1 MRIKK
6 IAVLLISSI
15 VIVTSNNF
23 VRASASTS
31 SISAYR
37 SETYRPQYHFTPD
50 TGWMN
55 DPNGMVYYH
64 GVYHLFYQYNPYD
77 IVWGPMHWGHA
88 ESKDMVNWTQEPIAL
103 APDANG
109 DIFSGSVVV
118 DWNNSS
124 GLFNKTS
131 DHTGLVA
138 FYTTNSATTGQQY
151 QSMAY
156 STDDGKTWT
165 KYNGG
170 KAIIAQPIN
179 TPNFRDPKVSWDN
192 EHNKWVMVIAAGDE
206 IQFYSSNNLKDWTKT
221 GEFGA
226 EGQASH
232 AGVWECPDLY
242 QMTVDGQKTKKWVL
256 SINLGASSSPDSPPA
271 GGSGMMYV
279 VGDFDGSKF
288 IADPKFSVTNYIGAS
303 DIVKGYYLLPG
314 DTIKVYDA
322 KAGGNMLGT
331 ATVSANQSTATVNLT
346 KDLGSGSG
354 KTWISIT
361 RNEKEGTRLES
372 DYSSEVASA
381 NTGTSTS
388 TGTTAVAP
396 AGEDITN
403 PDFETGDLT
412 GWTVTGNEWSN
423 KNVVDN
429 TTWGGGSGKYHC
441 SGYVDPAIGGAGD
454 PGTGMLESTVFTLGG
469 NGSINFLIAGG
480 DLPKSAYVTL
490 EDGTTG
496 KELTQFKASGESSA
510 TVRRINWDASAYL
523 GKKLRIKV
531 VDNATGGW
539 GHIDVD
545 DFHVYNTVP
554 YQPPASQ
561 LPTNPVNWMDYGP
574 DFYAGVTWNDTTP
587 QTNATTA
594 KYGKYVPDG
603 RRILLGWMSNWAY
616 ADQTPTSTWRSAD
629 SIPREEKLVATADGY
644 KITQQP
650 IKELASLQQTAT
662 KTLTNTT
669 VSKGSTV
676 SLGSGSTYEITST
689 FNVNSTTSNEF
700 GINVKAGGAQY
711 TTIGY
716 DKATSTLFLNRYN
729 SSSYDFLD
737 YMPNKQEAPLKPDT
751 NGNVKIQIL
760 VDNDSVEVFG
770 SNNDNA
776 SVTITDQI
784 FSDDSSRGIKL
795 YSIGGETK
803 VKSLVVT
810 PLKSAKFTPYANTN
824 VPYDPKTVPKSLPT
838 SDFESG
844 TIPSC
849 WKQTEGYANTF
860 KVSNDTTWW
869 GGTYSQDGK
878 NFLTTGKNG
887 DAYSGILKSDYFKL
901 SGDGK
906 ISFLIGG
913 GNYPTSEYL
922 ALVDGATGTK
932 LFSATGTDSETL
944 RQVIW
949 DASKYVGKVVYLEI
963 ADESQSSWGHI
974 NLDDINVPH
983 FNSNIKKYRT
993 TGTWGEIGPYG
1004 MQGSSTSTVSNVLY
1018 MAAQNAKNL
1027 IYEAK
1032 VSNIASASKTKDGE
1046 AGLVFGTSKDLA
1058 KAYEFN
1064 IDPSKGVVRLF
1075 NKKDGKDLAP
1085 EAKET
1090 ISSNKSYELKVVTS
1104 GTNIKAYL
1112 DSTKVFDINV
1122 TGYIGGNVGLDVL
1135 DGSADFQ
1142 DVLFQNLD
1150 NLNITLGASLAVKQT
1165 INLGI
1170 TATNGGNGSNVDM
1183 SSLDIVYSS
1192 SNPIVATVD
1201 ASGKV
1206 TGVASGTAIITV
1218 KSEGKTAE
1226 CLIYVQ

>member
-1 MRIKK
+1 MKLKK
-6 IAVLLISSI
+6 ITALVLSSI
-15 VIVTSNNF
+15 IIVASNNF
-23 VRASASTS
+23 VKASTS
-31 SISAYR
+31 TSSTSAYR

-50 TGWMN
+50 SGWMN

-88 ESKDMVNWTQEPIAL
+88 ESKNMINWKQEPMAL

-170 KAIIAQPIN
+170 KAIIAQPVN
-179 TPNFRDPKVSWDN
+179 TPNFRDPKVSWNNVD
-192 EHNKWVMVIAAGDE
+192 NKWVMVIAAGNQ

-242 QMTVDGQKTKKWVL
+242 QMTVDGHNDKKWVL

-288 IADPKFSVTNYIGAS
+288 IADPKFSVINHVGAS
-303 DIVKGYYLLPG
+303 DTVKGYYLLPG
-314 DTIKVYDA
+314 DTISVYDA
-322 KAGGNMLGT
+322 QTGGNMLGT
-331 ATVSANQSTATVNLT
+331 ATVAVGQSTATVNST
-346 KDLGSGSG
+346 KDLGPSSG
-354 KTWISIT
+354 KVWISIT
-361 RNEKEGTRLES
+361 RNGKEGTRLENN
-372 DYSSEVASA
+372 YSSEVASA
-381 NTGTSTS
+381 S
-388 TGTTAVAP
+388 TGTGTIASTGAAAAAP

-412 GWTVTGNEWSN
+412 GWTATGNAWSN
-423 KNVVDN
+423 KSVGDN

-441 SGYVDPAIGGAGD
+441 SSYTDSAIGGAGD
-454 PGTGMLESTVFTLGG
+454 PGTGTLESTVFTLGG

-490 EDGTTG
+490 EDATTG
-496 KELTQFKASGESSA
+496 KELTQFNASGESAA
-510 TVRRINWDASAYL
+510 TVRRVNWDASAYL

-545 DFHVYNTVP
+545 DFHVYNTNA
-554 YQPPASQ
+554 YQPPAGQ
-561 LPTNPVNWMDYGP
+561 LPTYPVNWIDYGP

-587 QTNATTA
+587 QTNVTTA

-616 ADQTPTSTWRSAD
+616 ADQTPTSPWRSAD
-629 SIPREEKLVATADGY
+629 SIPREEKLVATTDGY
-644 KITQQP
+644 KITQEP
-650 IKELASLQQTAT
+650 IKELARIQQTAT
-662 KTLTNTT
+662 KTLTNTN

-676 SLGSGSTYEITST
+676 PLGSGSTYKITST
-689 FNVNSTTSNEF
+689 FNVNSTTASEF
-700 GINVKAGGAQY
+700 GIKVKVGGTQY

-716 DKATSTLFLNRYN
+716 DKAASTLFLNRYN
-729 SSSYDFLD
+729 SSKFDFLD
-737 YMPNKQEAPLKPDT
+737 YMPNKQEAPLKPDS

-760 VDNDSVEVFG
+760 VDKDSVEVFG
-770 SNNDNA
+770 SNDDNA

-784 FSDDSSRGIKL
+784 FSDDSSDGIKL
-795 YSIGGETK
+795 YSEGGDTK
-803 VKSLVVT
+803 VSSLAVT
-810 PLKSAKFTPYANTN
+810 PLKSAKFTPYLNKNTKL
-824 VPYDPKTVPKSLPT
+824 PYNHKTVSKGLPT

-844 TIPSC
+844 TIPSF
-849 WKQTEGYANTF
+849 WTQTEGYATTF
-860 KVSNDTTWW
+860 NVSSDTTWW
-869 GGTYSQDGK
+869 GGTYNQDGK
-878 NFLTTGKNG
+878 SFLTTFGKNG
-887 DAYSGILKSDYFKL
+887 DTDSGILKSNYFKL
-901 SGDGK
+901 IGDGK

-922 ALVDGATGTK
+922 ALVDGATGIK
-932 LFSATGTDSETL
+932 LFSATGTNSETL
-944 RQVIW
+944 RPVTW
-949 DASKYVGKVVYLEI
+949 DASKHVGKVVYLEI

-983 FNSNIKKYRT
+983 FNSNIKKCRT
-993 TGTWGEIGPYG
+993 TGTWGEIEPYG
-1004 MQGSSTSTVSNVLY
+1004 MQGSSTSNVSNALY
-1018 MAAQNAKNL
+1018 RATQNAKNL
-1027 IYEAK
+1027 TYEAK

-1046 AGLVFGTSKDLA
+1046 AGLVFGANKNLA

-1085 EAKET
+1085 EVKET
-1090 ISSNKSYELKVVTS
+1090 LSGDKSYELKVVTS
-1104 GTNIKAYL
+1104 GTNVKAYL
-1112 DSTKVFDINV
+1112 DGTKVFDINV

-1142 DVLFQNLD
+1142 DVFFKKLD
-1150 NLNITLGASLAVKQT
+1150 NK
-1165 INLGI
+1165 
-1170 TATNGGNGSNVDM
+1170 D
-1183 SSLDIVYSS
+1183 
-1192 SNPIVATVD
+1192 
-1201 ASGKV
+1201 
-1206 TGVASGTAIITV
+1206 
-1218 KSEGKTAE
+1218 
-1226 CLIYVQ
+1226 